1 MDGFSDMTAPEVL
14 ASEGLFWLA
23 PKPLILASK
32 SRGRRLVLEQTGIPF
47 EASPAEIDERGLER
61 TIIGQGGG
69 ADAVVCE
76 LARAKALL
84 ISAESPDSF
93 VLGAD
98 QAASCEQR
106 LFGKPADLAEAA
118 RQLAFLAGRTH
129 RLHCAAAL
137 AHGGAIVFETVSHA
151 DMRMRPLNK
160 AFIDFYL
167 SIVGEAALTSA
178 GAYQVEG
185 LGVHLFAAISGD
197 HWTILG
203 LPILPVLEALRRE
216 GALLG

>member
-84 ISAESPDSF
+84 I
-93 VLGAD
+93 
-98 QAASCEQR
+98 
-106 LFGKPADLAEAA
+106 
-118 RQLAFLAGRTH
+118 
-129 RLHCAAAL
+129 
-137 AHGGAIVFETVSHA
+137 
-151 DMRMRPLNK
+151 
-160 AFIDFYL
+160 
-167 SIVGEAALTSA
+167 
-178 GAYQVEG
+178 
-185 LGVHLFAAISGD
+185 
-197 HWTILG
+197 
-203 LPILPVLEALRRE
+203 
-216 GALLG
+216 